1 MLLCLI
7 FEAKSLY
14 VVFMISDEKVFLAQ
28 NFYDILLLFS
38 YEGEQVM
45 VSLNAG

>member
-14 VVFMISDEKVFLAQ
+14 VVFMISDEKVFLAK
-28 NFYDILLLFS
+28 NFFTSLGNGQKDGDIS
-38 YEGEQVM
+38 I
-45 VSLNAG
+45 A

>member
-7 FEAKSLY
+7 FEAKSY

-28 NFYDILLLFS
+28 NFFPSLGNGQKD
-38 YEGEQVM
+38 GEI
-45 VSLNAG
+45 

>member
-28 NFYDILLLFS
+28 NFFTSLGNGQKECDIS
-38 YEGEQVM
+38 I
-45 VSLNAG
+45 A

>member
-28 NFYDILLLFS
+28 NFFT
-38 YEGEQVM
+38 
-45 VSLNAG
+45 SLGNGQKDGDLSIA